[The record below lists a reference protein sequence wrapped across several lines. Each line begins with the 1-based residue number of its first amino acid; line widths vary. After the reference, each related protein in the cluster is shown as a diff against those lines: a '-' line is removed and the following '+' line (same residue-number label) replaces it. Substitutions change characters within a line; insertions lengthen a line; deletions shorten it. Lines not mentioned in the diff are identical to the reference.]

1 MRISGVSERDIDLL
15 LLEEFIASKGFQR
28 MFLTKCFIKDESYYL
43 NDAQRS
49 VTDSI
54 GESDLEITFKNSKE
68 QTLALLIENK
78 VNASFQKDQQK
89 RYCIRGLNYIKNGK
103 IDSFLTI
110 LVAPKFYHNDQLEGF
125 DFRINYEDV
134 LDYFES
140 NDAMGDR
147 KKYKVAILQS
157 AINKGS
163 SGYQQVADQQVTQ
176 FWHDYWVIVQS
187 MAPEFFMEKPKN
199 KPSASSFIYFNKNSK
214 LANDVSLVHKLTH
227 GYFDLQFKDMGD
239 KLDQMHCKY
248 AGHLLKGMSI
258 DKAEKSA
265 SIRVSVPTLSL
276 ADTVESQQEAVIEGI
291 LKGKTLLQ
299 WFLDQK

>member
-15 LLEEFIASKGFQR
+15 LLEEFIASQEFQR
-28 MFLTKCFIKDESYYL
+28 VFLTKCCIKDTSYHL
-43 NDAQRS
+43 IDAQRS
-49 VTDSI
+49 VTDST
-54 GESDLEITFKNSKE
+54 GESDLEIKFKNREE

-78 VNASFQKDQQK
+78 VNANFQKNQQK
-89 RYCIRGLNYIKNGK
+89 RYCIRGENYIKNGTL
-103 IDSFLTI
+103 DSFLTVLI
-110 LVAPKFYHNDQLEGF
+110 APKSYHSDQLEGF
-125 DFRINYEDV
+125 DFRVNYEDV

-140 NDAMGDR
+140 NDAIGDR

-176 FWHDYWVIVQS
+176 FWYDYWKIAQDI
-187 MAPEFFMEKPKN
+187 APELTMEKPAN

-214 LANDVSLVHKLTH
+214 LPNDVSLVHKLTH
-227 GYFDLQFKDMGD
+227 GHFDLQFKDMGD

-248 AGHLLKGMSI
+248 AECLDKGMSI
-258 DKAEKSA
+258 DKAAKSA

-276 ADTVESQQEAVIEGI
+276 ADTVESQKKAVMEGM
-291 LKGKTLLQ
+291 LKGKALLQ
-299 WFLDQK
+299 WFSDQK